1 MNTVIMNLTV
11 RTILA
16 ALTLALAWCSADA
29 QFGYPEEKVETFDD
43 HLLADYAYFKADNP
57 ELVRLEIY
65 YQIHHRGLTFSLSG
79 ENYTASYGLEV
90 SVADKDGRE
99 LQSFTRDRQIVLG
112 ADEEART
119 RIDFRTSQ
127 INVDLPPGKYQ
138 VRLNMKDRTSGRL
151 SHRELDVN
159 LATLRGKPP
168 QMSEIEFA
176 QAFQQMAG
184 QESVFSKGDVLV
196 VPSVHRTF
204 GSVEGDRIAYYFE
217 VYPGDEDSEKVVLET
232 KVRHYRRGMVYRDT
246 LHLSIGREPERQL
259 REISLDQMLPGE
271 YELVI
276 SLLGRR
282 NKKLTDREQMFRIA
296 WTQDGMIRNDW
307 KAAVKQLELFADD
320 VDVGDM
326 EKLGT
331 IEERVRAFDQFWL
344 ERDPTDGTPE
354 NEAKTAF
361 YYRVRIANERFG
373 VMRQEGWRTDRG
385 RIYIQYGEPD
395 YLVNE
400 PFSPD
405 RRPYQVWYYTGIS
418 PNRRFLFIDE
428 NEDGDYRL
436 QFPYDGLS
444 TTVGF

>member
-1 MNTVIMNLTV
+1 MVRNLTV
-11 RTILA
+11 RTTVA
-16 ALTLALAWCSADA
+16 AMALFLLVPSVVA
-29 QFGYPEEKVETFDD
+29 QFGYPEGKIETFDD
-43 HLLADYAYFKADNP
+43 HLLADYAYFKTDDP
-57 ELVRLEIY
+57 DLVRLEIY

-79 ENYTASYGLEV
+79 ENYTARYELTVTVTG
-90 SVADKDGRE
+90 KDGRQI
-99 LQSFTRDRQIVLG
+99 QSFTRDRQIVLG

-127 INVDLPPGKYQ
+127 INIDLAPGKYQ
-138 VRLNMKDRTSGRL
+138 VSFEMKDQTSGRQ
-151 SHRELDVN
+151 SHREMDVDLN
-159 LATLRGKPP
+159 SLIGKPP
-168 QMSEIEFA
+168 QISEIEFA
-176 QAFQQMAG
+176 QAFQQGNG
-184 QESVFSKGDVLV
+184 QESVFSKGDILV

-204 GSVEGDRIAYYFE
+204 GAVAGDRIAYYFE

-259 REISLDQMLPGE
+259 REISLDRMLPGE

-282 NKKLTDREQMFRIA
+282 NKKLAARDQMFRIA

-307 KAAVKQLELFADD
+307 KAVVRQLELFAED

-326 EKLGT
+326 EKLET
-331 IEERVRAFDQFWL
+331 VEERIKAFDQFWL

-373 VMRQEGWRTDRG
+373 VMQREGWRTDRG

-405 RRPYQVWYYTGIS
+405 RRPYQVWYYTSIS

-436 QFPYDGLS
+436 QYPYDGLG